1 MLASPVVDQVLGWC
15 LRHLDE
21 LVDEVARIA
30 GIPAPTGAEGRRAA
44 YVAERMRQC
53 GLAGVETD
61 PVGNVLGR
69 VLPPAGAGQPR
80 ILLAAHLD
88 TVFPEETPLE
98 IRRDGHLLRGPGV
111 GDNAAGLAGLIGA
124 GRLLVELADR
134 LRGEVIL
141 AATVGEE
148 GLGNLRGMRALME
161 RYGDTVDYVLALDG
175 TLGGMVRQAVGS
187 RRLRLRVLAEGGHS
201 WGAFGAPSAVH
212 SLCRMVAAI
221 ADLPVPS
228 NPKTTYNV
236 GLIRGGTSVNTIAAE
251 AEAVLDLRSLDP
263 RELDRLERRV
273 RRSVAAIA
281 ARDGVRVEVE
291 LLGERPAG
299 EVPESHPLCQV
310 VRAVHRRLGIQ
321 TRVYPSSTDGNIPLA
336 MGIPAV
342 TIGVTVGANGHRVD
356 EYIET
361 RPLARGVAQVVL
373 AVLALQEVP
382 LPQPGRR
389 RSVAG

>member
-15 LRHLDE
+15 LRRLDE

-30 GIPAPTGAEGRRAA
+30 EIPAPTGAEARRAA

-53 GLAGVETD
+53 GLTGVETD

-69 VLPPAGAGQPR
+69 VLPPAGTGQPR

-98 IRRDGHLLRGPGV
+98 IRRDGDLLRGPGV
-111 GDNAAGLAGLIGA
+111 GDNAAGLAGLLGA

-201 WGAFGAPSAVH
+201 WGAFGAPSAIH

-221 ADLPVPS
+221 ADLSVPE

-236 GLIRGGTSVNTIAAE
+236 GLIRGGTSVNTIAPE
-251 AEAVLDLRSLDP
+251 AEAVLDLRSVDP
-263 RELDRLERRV
+263 GELDRLERRV
-273 RRSVAAIA
+273 RRSVAAVA

-321 TRVYPSSTDGNIPLA
+321 TRVYPSSTDGNIPLS

-382 LPQPGRR
+382 LPPPGRR